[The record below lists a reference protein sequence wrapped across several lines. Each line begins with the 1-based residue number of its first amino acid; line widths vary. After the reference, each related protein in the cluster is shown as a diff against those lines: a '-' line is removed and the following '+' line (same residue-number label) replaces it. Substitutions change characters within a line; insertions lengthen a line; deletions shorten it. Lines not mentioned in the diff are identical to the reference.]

1 MMRPLLLHRQRHS
14 GCGGFTLAELL
25 AVIVIMAIM
34 MGIAVPGL
42 RGLTKSAGLRGAT
55 LQVKTAL
62 DQARQ
67 HAMAFRQDTG
77 VLFPAWA
84 NDPKIENGKSYRALA
99 VYSTNYLTDW
109 QFLPAGI
116 LVARPNL
123 TPTSATDRKR
133 SIQGLQN
140 GPDGVPYCLIN
151 RQGRRNGE
159 FTMLVYDGF
168 VVAGGNIVT
177 KGGGTNV
184 ITVRDVLGS
193 VSVRRL

>member
-1 MMRPLLLHRQRHS
+1 LRKTKYFYRVQSRR
-14 GCGGFTLAELL
+14 GFTLAELL
-25 AVIVIMAIM
+25 AVIIIMAILM
-34 MGIAVPGL
+34 AVAVPGL

-67 HAMAFRQDTG
+67 HAISFRQDTG

-84 NDPKIENGKSYRALA
+84 NDPKTEDSKAYRAIA
-99 VYSTNYLTDW
+99 VYSTNFLTDW

-116 LVARPNL
+116 LVARSNL
-123 TPTSATDRKR
+123 LATSATDRKN
-133 SIQGLQN
+133 SVQGLS
-140 GPDGVPYCLIN
+140 GSTPYCLFN
-151 RQGRRNGE
+151 HQGRRNGE
-159 FTMLVYDGF
+159 FTMIVYDGF
-168 VVAGGNIVT
+168 VGAGGNIVT

-193 VSVRRL
+193 VSIRRL

>member
-1 MMRPLLLHRQRHS
+1 
-14 GCGGFTLAELL
+14 
-25 AVIVIMAIM
+25 MAIM

-67 HAMAFRQDTG
+67 HAMSFRQDTG

-84 NDPKIENGKSYRALA
+84 NDPKPEDSKAYRAIA
-99 VYSTNYLTDW
+99 VYSTNFLTDW

-116 LVARPNL
+116 LVARSNL
-123 TPTSATDRKR
+123 AATSITDRK
-133 SIQGLQN
+133 QTVPGLQAGAN
-140 GPDGVPYCLIN
+140 GVPYCLFN

-159 FTMLVYDGF
+159 FTMIVYDGF
-168 VVAGGNIVT
+168 VGAGGAIVA
-177 KGGGTNV
+177 KGGGTNL

-193 VSVRRL
+193 VSIRRL

>member
-1 MMRPLLLHRQRHS
+1 MTELYFTTRNTSRCS
-14 GCGGFTLAELL
+14 GFTLAELL
-25 AVIVIMAIM
+25 AVIIIMALM
-34 MGIAVPGL
+34 MAVAVPGL

-55 LQVKTAL
+55 LQVKSAL

-67 HAMAFRQDTG
+67 HAISFRQDTG

-84 NDPKIENGKSYRALA
+84 NDSKSVDSKAYRAIA

-116 LVARPNL
+116 LVARSNL
-123 TPTSATDRKR
+123 VATSAADRKN
-133 SIQGLQN
+133 SVQGLS
-140 GPDGVPYCLIN
+140 GSVPYCLFN
-151 RQGRRNGE
+151 QQGRRNGE
-159 FTMLVYDGF
+159 FTMIVYDGF
-168 VVAGGNIVT
+168 VDSAGKPIP

-184 ITVRDVLGS
+184 ITVRDVLGA